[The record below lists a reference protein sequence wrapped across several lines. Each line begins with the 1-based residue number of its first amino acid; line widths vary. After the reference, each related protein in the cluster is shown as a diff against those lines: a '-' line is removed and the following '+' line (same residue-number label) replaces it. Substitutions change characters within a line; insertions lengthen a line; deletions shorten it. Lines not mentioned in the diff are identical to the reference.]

1 MNTEDF
7 HFGGGASS
15 TLLHPLV
22 AVAMILAII
31 LIFRLSRKYV
41 IVPVLLMIMLTPK
54 GQQLV
59 LAGIHLNVF
68 RIIVIAALLRWLM
81 TRKTAPLPGGFNSID
96 RVVTWCALSLCIVS
110 SLQWMEAQA
119 IVKSCGDLLD
129 GLGGYFVLRV
139 FIRDR
144 EDMRRAIKVL
154 AIIAVIAG
162 AEMLYEQH
170 TRQDLFG
177 QLGGTAAV
185 PEMRDGKVRSQGP
198 FRQSIPAGM
207 YGATLIPLL
216 IWSWSDPKSRK
227 FVVPGIAGA
236 TVMAFTCHSS
246 TVMGTWAAGIFAICV
261 WPLRN
266 QTRLIRYGIVVTLVG
281 LEMVMNGPV
290 WSILEHINLT
300 GASESFH
307 RYELINTFILHF
319 SDWWLLGT
327 HNNGSWGWEMLDTSN
342 QYVTYGIGGGLITF
356 VFFIGV
362 LSRCF
367 GRLGATRRIIEGNR
381 SEEWVRWCLGAA
393 LFAFVT
399 GFFGIDMF
407 DQLEFAWLALL
418 AMISLTVSQS
428 QANQSVEQDSFR
440 PTRKFNAKPRV
451 ELTER
456 VCQ

>member
-1 MNTEDF
+1 MLTQHF
-7 HFGGGASS
+7 HFGGGADS
-15 TLLHPLV
+15 TILHPLV
-22 AVAMILAII
+22 AIAMILAII
-31 LIFRLSRKYV
+31 LIFRLPRKYV

-59 LAGIHLNVF
+59 VGAVHFNVF
-68 RIIVIAALLRWLM
+68 RIIIIAGLLRWFM
-81 TRKTAPLPGGFNSID
+81 IRKTSPLPGGFNSID
-96 RVVTWCALSLCIVS
+96 RVVTWCALSLCVVS
-110 SLQWMEAQA
+110 SLQWMETQA

-129 GLGGYFVLRV
+129 ALGSYFVMRC

-144 EDMRRAIKVL
+144 DDMKRAIRVL
-154 AIIAVIAG
+154 AFVAVIAG
-162 AEMLYEQH
+162 AEMVYEQH
-170 TRQDLFG
+170 AGQDLFG
-177 QLGGTAAV
+177 QLGGTAV
-185 PEMRDGKVRSQGP
+185 LPEMRDGQIRSQGP

-207 YGATLIPLL
+207 YGATLVPLL
-216 IWSWSDPKSRK
+216 IWLWADPKSRK
-227 FVVPGIAGA
+227 VVVPGIAGA
-236 TVMAFTCHSS
+236 TAMAFTCHSS
-246 TVMGTWAAGIFAICV
+246 TVIGTYVAGIFAICL
-261 WPLRN
+261 WPARN
-266 QTRLIRYGIVVTLVG
+266 QTRIFRYGMVLTLVG

-327 HNNGSWGWEMLDTSN
+327 HNNGAWGWEMLDTSN
-342 QYVTYGIGGGLITF
+342 QYVTYGIGGGVITF
-356 VFFIGV
+356 IFFIAT

-367 GRLGATRRIIEGNR
+367 GRLGATRRLVDGNR

-418 AMISLTVSQS
+418 AMISMTVFQTIATKEVDHSKKLQ
-428 QANQSVEQDSFR
+428 R
-440 PTRKFNAKPRV
+440 PYAKPRV
-451 ELTER
+451 ELAETVLR
-456 VCQ
+456 